1 MSATRA
7 QLVTTF
13 TEDMVTTLV
22 VCAALIALWA
32 AFRSDM
38 VRDSEGRILP
48 PSVTARFAYVGLF
61 LAGFLALTVAFHLGG
76 ILVKRLSS
84 ITGFGARFFD
94 QFEGQA
100 PILALLATCGLY
112 SLAPFRE
119 LEQHLLAWMH
129 NTRHLRGDVRALGQ
143 HLEECVLLPS
153 PGERRRNIESLEAF
167 HVYITDQQLQ
177 TINLSSVATWRKTG
191 SLLRHLRQWIASR
204 SRIMSDDEITAL
216 DDLEEAHGRKT
227 RLAMDIIRTLDS
239 VREGAGGSEVASV
252 TEILSRASHD
262 NRQEISEAEAQV
274 KAKLEGTESGAQGR
288 PLRLSSGE
296 LQEHLRKIEGYFQ
309 VEYRRMLKQ
318 AADLAAK
325 AVLRA
330 GDQAAERLEELKAAG
345 FQGLGTIR
353 PLTTHRIIWLLVSV
367 ALGGFLIYYVAWY
380 EEALRRFAA
389 LGEGQGRTFGA
400 AELAAVGRT
409 LLIGIA
415 VFVTSISLSSLVGA
429 VFGSN
434 GAHVRARETPW
445 GTYAIAGLVAV
456 CTFFALQL
464 MREAITL
471 SLDAT
476 LAAHLNMPQDPIARL
491 KNFAPWSVLQFL
503 TAVAICRLA
512 RQSPWRPPSPEL
524 VGPTTVALLERM
536 VDGIIMG
543 CVMIAGFACA
553 LALIALFGLQR
564 SAILKPGFDPEVVR
578 NLFVFG
584 FFVGALVVRDV
595 RAGAHA
601 QLLDVR
607 SLRDPSEPV
616 AQLAPVS
623 VRR

>member
-7 QLVTTF
+7 QLVATF
-13 TEDMVTTLV
+13 TEDMVATLV

-32 AFRSDM
+32 AFRPDM
-38 VRDSEGRILP
+38 VRDSEGRRLP
-48 PSVTARFAYVGLF
+48 PSVTARLAYVALF
-61 LAGFLALTVAFHLGG
+61 LVGFLALTVAFHLGG

-84 ITGFGARFFD
+84 ITGFAARFFD

-100 PILALLATCGLY
+100 PVLAVLATCGLY

-129 NTRHLRGDVRALGQ
+129 NTRHLRGDVRALAQ
-143 HLEECVLLPS
+143 HLEECVLIPS
-153 PGERRRNIESLEAF
+153 PEERRRNIESLEAF

-191 SLLRHLRQWIASR
+191 SLLRHLREWNATR
-204 SRIMSDDEITAL
+204 SRVMSDEEVATLDE
-216 DDLEEAHGRKT
+216 LEEAHGRKT
-227 RLAMDIIRTLDS
+227 RLAMDIIRMLDS
-239 VREGAGGSEVASV
+239 VREGAGGSEVSSV
-252 TEILSRASHD
+252 TDILSRASHA

-274 KAKLEGTESGAQGR
+274 KATLEGGHSGAGDR

-330 GDQAAERLEELKAAG
+330 GDQAAERLEELKTAG
-345 FQGLGTIR
+345 YQGLGTIR
-353 PLTTHRIIWLLVSV
+353 PLTTHRIIWLLMSV

-389 LGEGQGRTFGA
+389 LGEAQGHAFAA

-409 LLIGIA
+409 FLIGIA

-434 GAHVRARETPW
+434 GAHVRAREAPW
-445 GTYAIAGLVAV
+445 GTYVIAGLVAV
-456 CTFFALQL
+456 FTFFALQL

-476 LAAHLNMPQDPIARL
+476 LAGHLNTPQDPIARL
-491 KNFAPWSVLQFL
+491 KNFAPWSMLQFL

-512 RQSPWRPPSPEL
+512 RQSPWRLPSSDV
-524 VGPTTVALLERM
+524 VGPNAVALLERT

-543 CVMIAGFACA
+543 CVMISGFACT
-553 LALIALFGLQR
+553 LALIQLFGLQR

-578 NLFVFG
+578 SLFVLG

-607 SLRDPSEPV
+607 GSRDPSEP
-616 AQLAPVS
+616 ATALAPVT
-623 VRR
+623 VRQ

>member
-1 MSATRA
+1 MFATRA

-13 TEDMVTTLV
+13 SEDMVATLV
-22 VCAALIALWA
+22 VCAALVALWA
-32 AFRSDM
+32 AFRPDM
-38 VRDSEGRILP
+38 VKDSEGRRLP
-48 PSVTARFAYVGLF
+48 PSVTARFAYVAIF
-61 LAGFLALTVAFHLGG
+61 LAGFLALTAAFHLGG
-76 ILVKRLSS
+76 ILVKTLSS
-84 ITGFGARFFD
+84 VTGFGARFFD

-100 PILALLATCGLY
+100 PVLAVLATCGLY

-143 HLEECVLLPS
+143 HLEECALIPS
-153 PGERRRNIESLEAF
+153 PEERRRNIEGLEAL

-191 SLLRHLRQWIASR
+191 SLLRHLRQWIAGR
-204 SRIMSDDEITAL
+204 SRLMSDEEVATLDE
-216 DDLEEAHGRKT
+216 LEEAHGRKT
-227 RLAMDIIRTLDS
+227 RLAMDIIRMLDS
-239 VREGAGGSEVASV
+239 VREGAGEGDVSSV

-262 NRQEISEAEAQV
+262 NRQQISEAEAQV
-274 KAKLEGTESGAQGR
+274 KAKLEGGQATPPDR
-288 PLRLSSGE
+288 PLRLSSDE
-296 LQEHLRKIEGYFQ
+296 LQDDLRKIEGYFQ

-330 GDQAAERLEELKAAG
+330 GDQAAERLEELKTAG

-353 PLTTHRIIWLLVSV
+353 PLTTHRIIWLLMSV
-367 ALGGFLIYYVAWY
+367 ALGGFLIYYVSWY
-380 EEALRRFAA
+380 GEAMRRFAA
-389 LGEGQGRTFGA
+389 LGEAQGHTFAVG
-400 AELAAVGRT
+400 ELAAVGRT
-409 LLIGIA
+409 FLIGIA
-415 VFVTSISLSSLVGA
+415 IFVTSISLSSLVGA

-445 GTYAIAGLVAV
+445 GTYVIAGLVAV
-456 CTFFALQL
+456 LTFFALQL

-471 SLDAT
+471 SLDVT
-476 LAAHLNMPQDPIARL
+476 LAAHLNMPQDPIARM
-491 KNFAPWSVLQFL
+491 KNFAPWSMLQFL

-512 RQSPWRPPSPEL
+512 RQSPWRPPEAL
-524 VGPTTVALLERM
+524 GPNTVAILERT
-536 VDGIIMG
+536 VDGIVMG

-553 LALIALFGLQR
+553 LALIQLFGLQR
-564 SAILKPGFDPEVVR
+564 SAILKPGFDPEVMR

-584 FFVGALVVRDV
+584 FFVGALVVKDV

-601 QLLDVR
+601 QLLEVR
-607 SLRDPSEPV
+607 SRRDRSEP
-616 AQLAPVS
+616 AEFRPAS
-623 VRR
+623 VRQ